1 MIGAIILYR
10 ARLALVWRKK
20 EQILSKSENDR
31 ESKSCIRRVYTEDG
45 CLTSDLKKIMKEVES
60 FYSKLYL
67 EDDLKLSEI
76 ELNFSLQS

>member
-1 MIGAIILYR
+1 LIGAIILYR

-31 ESKSCIRRVYTEDG
+31 ESKSYIRRVYTEDG

-67 EDDLKLSEI
+67 EDNLKLSEI